1 MARSRQPQSNRRT
14 SSAKNSR
21 STDKRRL
28 RATSS
33 EQGFL
38 DDEAKRNIV
47 GIAVIVLAII
57 LLVASI
63 VPSKAVVTSFV
74 SNALHLTFGIGCY
87 VFPLFLVAIG
97 LSFMIQSEREHV
109 SSRAALGLLLIFLSI
124 LTILSLF
131 SPNVATFGPDAVL
144 QKEHVIALG
153 GYAGAGLA
161 WVGLTLFGQ
170 VIATIIAVGVLVASL
185 FIIGFSLNDF
195 KNKIERKRQQRI
207 RRREEETTLP
217 EAAFKS
223 KKHLN
228 AEGNTRMLS
237 GVDAFQPLAAS
248 ESANGKTC
256 RISSSP
262 AGWGSLFEK
271 KKRQGW
277 VDPTLAEFEDG
288 NHDNTSKQAILD
300 KNEKKAHPEAAVG
313 NVLAAAALDAA
324 GDAENVDAASSTRA
338 AKTRVLRKN
347 PSLSDIDAS
356 EVAGETKPLTR
367 KLGQKYVD
375 SQQRTENKEPER
387 KKRMKPDESLAVPAP
402 IEGFELPPSDYLK
415 RSEVQV
421 NSNASDE
428 ELEETA
434 ETLAETLEDF
444 GISIEVKGWVAGPT
458 VTLFKIALPAG
469 VRVNRITVLS
479 DDIAL
484 ALAAPGVRI
493 FAPIPGTNY
502 VGIEV
507 PNKVRQNVLLGDVL
521 EYAPAGPLQCA
532 VGKDVEGNNVI
543 MDLAKAPHVLIGGT
557 TGSGKSVGINSF
569 IMSMLMRNT
578 PNEVRMIL
586 IDPKRVEFSLYNG
599 IPHLYIPVVE
609 DPKDAS
615 AALNWGVAEMERR
628 LKLFS
633 SVGARNIAQFNTK
646 VQSGELENEN
656 ALPFIVIVIDELA
669 DLMMNVGKEVEFS
682 ISRLAQLAR
691 ATGIHLIVA
700 TQRPSAN
707 VVTGLIKS
715 NITTRIAFTVASGID
730 SRVILDSPGAENLT
744 NNGDLLFSKPD
755 LAKPLRIQGCY
766 VSEDEINDVVEHLK
780 QQGDPDY
787 HSEILQVNTMSLGD
801 TAPDGSGGRGG
812 CDDPLLWEAA
822 EIVVSA
828 GTASTS
834 YIQRRLSV
842 GYSRAGRIMDMLES
856 KGVVGPQNGS
866 KAREV
871 LVDALELETLKAFEL
886 ND

>member
-1 MARSRQPQSNRRT
+1 MARSGQPQSKRRNT
-14 SSAKNSR
+14 STNKSNKSN
-21 STDKRRL
+21 KRRL
-28 RATSS
+28 SS
-33 EQGFL
+33 SAPESGFL
-38 DDEAKRNIV
+38 DYEAKRSIL
-47 GIAVIVLAII
+47 GIAIIVFAII

-63 VPSKAVVTSFV
+63 LPSNAVVTSFV
-74 SNALHLTFGIGCY
+74 SHALHLTFGVGCY
-87 VFPLFLVAIG
+87 VFPLFMAAIG
-97 LSFMIQSEREHV
+97 LSFMIQWEREHV
-109 SSRAALGLLLIFLSI
+109 SSRAALGLLLIFIAI

-131 SPNVATFGPDAVL
+131 SPKTSIYGAQAVFL
-144 QKEHVIALG
+144 EENIVALG
-153 GYAGAGLA
+153 GYVGGGLA

-170 VIATIIAVGVLVASL
+170 VIAVIIAVGVIVASF
-185 FIIGFSLNDF
+185 FIIGFSLSEF
-195 KNKIERKRQQRI
+195 KNKVEQKRAAHQQKK
-207 RRREEETTLP
+207 EEESVLP
-217 EAAFKS
+217 AAALAGNKNMS
-223 KKHLN
+223 T
-228 AEGNTRMLS
+228 AGNTQVLS
-237 GVDAFQPLAAS
+237 SVNAFQPAAVPAEKKAYRPATS
-248 ESANGKTC
+248 LIGKGSSAKGLSGNGL
-256 RISSSP
+256 
-262 AGWGSLFEK
+262 SLYEK
-271 KKRQGW
+271 KKAEGW
-277 VDPTLAEFEDG
+277 VDPTIADME
-288 NHDNTSKQAILD
+288 
-300 KNEKKAHPEAAVG
+300 NEKNA
-313 NVLAAAALDAA
+313 
-324 GDAENVDAASSTRA
+324 A
-338 AKTRVLRKN
+338 AKTRVLRK
-347 PSLSDIDAS
+347 SAAADATATTES
-356 EVAGETKPLTR
+356 SGALDSTDVKPLTR
-367 KLGQKYVD
+367 KLGQKT
-375 SQQRTENKEPER
+375 QKEESGTASTAQTA
-387 KKRMKPDESLAVPAP
+387 KKTPAKKKSRQDDSLAIPAP
-402 IEGFELPPSDYLK
+402 LEGFELPSPELLR
-415 RSEVQV
+415 RSQAKA
-421 NSNASDE
+421 NSSASEE
-428 ELEETA
+428 ELAETA
-434 ETLAETLEDF
+434 EILSETLEDF

-458 VTLFKIALPAG
+458 VTLFKIALPSG

-507 PNKVRQNVLLGDVL
+507 PNKVRQTVLLGDVL
-521 EYAPAGPLQCA
+521 DSAPKGPLQCA
-532 VGKDVEGNNVI
+532 VGKDVEGNNVV

-691 ATGIHLIVA
+691 AAGIHLIVA
-700 TQRPSAN
+700 TQRPSTN

-730 SRVILDSPGAENLT
+730 SRVILDSTGAENLT

-812 CDDPLLWEAA
+812 VDDPLLWEAA

>member
-1 MARSRQPQSNRRT
+1 MARSGQPQSKRRNT
-14 SSAKNSR
+14 STNKAKKS
-21 STDKRRL
+21 DKRRL
-28 RATSS
+28 SS
-33 EQGFL
+33 SASESGFL
-38 DDEAKRNIV
+38 DYEAKRSIL
-47 GIAVIVLAII
+47 GIAIIVFAII

-63 VPSKAVVTSFV
+63 LPSNAVVTSFV
-74 SNALHLTFGIGCY
+74 SHALHLTFGIGCY
-87 VFPLFLVAIG
+87 VFPLFMAAIG
-97 LSFMIQSEREHV
+97 LSFMIQWEREHV
-109 SSRAALGLLLIFLSI
+109 SSRAALGLLLIFIAI

-131 SPNVATFGPDAVL
+131 SPKTSIYGPEAVFL
-144 QKEHVIALG
+144 EENIVALG
-153 GYAGAGLA
+153 GYVGGGLA

-170 VIATIIAVGVLVASL
+170 VIAVIIAVGVIVASF
-185 FIIGFSLNDF
+185 FIIGFSLSEF
-195 KNKIERKRQQRI
+195 KNKVDQKRAARQQKK
-207 RRREEETTLP
+207 EEESALP
-217 EAAFKS
+217 AAALAGNKNMS
-223 KKHLN
+223 
-228 AEGNTRMLS
+228 AAGNTQVLS
-237 GVDAFQPLAAS
+237 SVNAFQPAAVPAEKKAYRPATSLVGKGSSGKGLA
-248 ESANGKTC
+248 GK
-256 RISSSP
+256 
-262 AGWGSLFEK
+262 GLSLYEK
-271 KKRQGW
+271 KKAEGW
-277 VDPTLAEFEDG
+277 VDPTIADME
-288 NHDNTSKQAILD
+288 
-300 KNEKKAHPEAAVG
+300 NEKNA
-313 NVLAAAALDAA
+313 
-324 GDAENVDAASSTRA
+324 A
-338 AKTRVLRKN
+338 AKTRVLRK
-347 PSLSDIDAS
+347 SAASDTTATADSANALDSADA
-356 EVAGETKPLTR
+356 KPLTR
-367 KLGQKYVD
+367 KLGQKT
-375 SQQRTENKEPER
+375 QKEESGAASTAQTAKKAPAKT
-387 KKRMKPDESLAVPAP
+387 KKRQDDSLAIPAP
-402 IEGFELPPSDYLK
+402 LEGFELPSPELLR
-415 RSEVQV
+415 RSQAKA
-421 NSNASDE
+421 NSSASEE
-428 ELEETA
+428 ELAETA
-434 ETLAETLEDF
+434 EILSETLEDF

-458 VTLFKIALPAG
+458 VTLFKIALPSG

-493 FAPIPGTNY
+493 FAPIPGTNF

-507 PNKVRQNVLLGDVL
+507 PNKVRQTVLLGDVL
-521 EYAPAGPLQCA
+521 DSAPKGPLQCA
-532 VGKDVEGNNVI
+532 VGKDVEGNNVV

-691 ATGIHLIVA
+691 AAGIHLIVA
-700 TQRPSAN
+700 TQRPSTN

-730 SRVILDSPGAENLT
+730 SRVILDSTGAENLT

-812 CDDPLLWEAA
+812 VEDPLLWDAA

>member
-1 MARSRQPQSNRRT
+1 MARSSQTQTKRRSSSTNT
-14 SSAKNSR
+14 SRNSG
-21 STDKRRL
+21 KRRL
-28 RATSS
+28 NSS
-33 EQGFL
+33 APEQGFL
-38 DDEAKRNIV
+38 DDEAKRNIL
-47 GIAVIVLAII
+47 GISVIILAIV
-57 LLVASI
+57 LLVAAI
-63 VPSKAVVTSFV
+63 LPSKAVVTSFV
-74 SNALHLTFGIGCY
+74 SDVLHLTFGVGCY
-87 VFPLFLVAIG
+87 VSPVFLAAIG
-97 LSFMIQSEREHV
+97 LSLMIQSEREHV
-109 SSRAALGLLLIFLSI
+109 SSRAALGLLLIFIAI

-131 SPNVATFGPDAVL
+131 SPNAVSIGPEAVFE
-144 QKEHVIALG
+144 KESVVSLG
-153 GYAGAGLA
+153 GYVGAGIA

-170 VIATIIAVGVLVASL
+170 VIATIIAAGVIVVSL

-195 KNKIERKRQQRI
+195 KNKIDQKRQERA
-207 RRREEETTLP
+207 RRKEEEAALP
-217 EAAFKS
+217 SAALKMGAP
-223 KKHLN
+223 N
-228 AEGNTRMLS
+228 AAGYTRPLTP
-237 GVDAFQPLAAS
+237 VDALQAPAS
-248 ESANGKTC
+248 GQKKAYRPATSLVGK
-256 RISSSP
+256 
-262 AGWGSLFEK
+262 GSLFEK
-271 KKRQGW
+271 KKREGW
-277 VDPTLAEFEDG
+277 VDPTIAELEKEKSATQKTTLIKRGNGIDPAATED
-288 NHDNTSKQAILD
+288 
-300 KNEKKAHPEAAVG
+300 AAVASAAAG
-313 NVLAAAALDAA
+313 AAAAALAA
-324 GDAENVDAASSTRA
+324 TSATGG
-338 AKTRVLRKN
+338 KTRVLRKKAA
-347 PSLSDIDAS
+347 SGADGLSDIK
-356 EVAGETKPLTR
+356 AGESKPLTR
-367 KLGQKYVD
+367 KLGQKKTD
-375 SQQRTENKEPER
+375 AESADTTKSTR
-387 KKRMKPDESLAVPAP
+387 KNRVKPDESLAVPAP
-402 IEGFELPPSDYLK
+402 LEGFELPPTEYLR
-415 RSEVQV
+415 RSEVQAH
-421 NSNASDE
+421 SSASDE
-428 ELEETA
+428 ELAETA
-434 ETLAETLEDF
+434 DILAETLEDF

-458 VTLFKIALPAG
+458 VTLFKISLPSG

-521 EYAPAGPLQCA
+521 DCAPAGPLQCA
-532 VGKDVEGNNVI
+532 VGKDVEGNNVV

-691 ATGIHLIVA
+691 AAGIHLIVA

>member
-1 MARSRQPQSNRRT
+1 MARSSQTQTKRRSSSTNT
-14 SSAKNSR
+14 SRNSG
-21 STDKRRL
+21 KRRL
-28 RATSS
+28 NSS
-33 EQGFL
+33 APEQGFL
-38 DDEAKRNIV
+38 DDEAKRNIL
-47 GIAVIVLAII
+47 GISVIILAII
-57 LLVASI
+57 LLVAAI
-63 VPSKAVVTSFV
+63 LPSKAVVTSFV
-74 SNALHLTFGIGCY
+74 SDVLHLTFGVGCY
-87 VFPLFLVAIG
+87 VFPVFLAAIG
-97 LSFMIQSEREHV
+97 LSLMIQSEREHV
-109 SSRAALGLLLIFLSI
+109 SSRAALGLLLIFIAI

-131 SPNVATFGPDAVL
+131 SPNAVSVGPEAVFE
-144 QKEHVIALG
+144 KESVISLG
-153 GYAGAGLA
+153 GYVGAGIA

-170 VIATIIAVGVLVASL
+170 VIATIIAAGVIIVSL
-185 FIIGFSLNDF
+185 FVIGFSLNDF
-195 KNKIERKRQQRI
+195 KNKIDQKRKEHA
-207 RRREEETTLP
+207 RRKEEEAALP
-217 EAAFKS
+217 SAA
-223 KKHLN
+223 LN
-228 AEGNTRMLS
+228 MGAPNVAGYTRPLAP
-237 GVDAFQPLAAS
+237 VDALQAPAS
-248 ESANGKTC
+248 GQKKAYRPATSLVGK
-256 RISSSP
+256 
-262 AGWGSLFEK
+262 GSLFEK
-271 KKRQGW
+271 KKREGW
-277 VDPTLAEFEDG
+277 VDPTIAELEKEKDAAQKTTLIKRGGNANSAAAEDAVVAG
-288 NHDNTSKQAILD
+288 V
-300 KNEKKAHPEAAVG
+300 AAG
-313 NVLAAAALDAA
+313 ATAGVLAAPSAT
-324 GDAENVDAASSTRA
+324 GG
-338 AKTRVLRKN
+338 KTRVLRKKGT
-347 PSLSDIDAS
+347 SDADGLSDIK
-356 EVAGETKPLTR
+356 AGESKPLTR
-367 KLGQKYVD
+367 KLGQKKAD
-375 SQQRTENKEPER
+375 TASADAAKSAR
-387 KKRMKPDESLAVPAP
+387 KNRVKPDESLAVPAP
-402 IEGFELPPSDYLK
+402 LEGFELPPTEYLR
-415 RSEVQV
+415 RSEVQAH
-421 NSNASDE
+421 SSASDE
-428 ELEETA
+428 ELAETA
-434 ETLAETLEDF
+434 EILAETLEDF

-458 VTLFKIALPAG
+458 VTLFKISLPSG

-521 EYAPAGPLQCA
+521 DCAPAGPLQCA
-532 VGKDVEGNNVI
+532 VGKDVEGNNVV

-691 ATGIHLIVA
+691 AAGIHLIVA

-812 CDDPLLWEAA
+812 SDDPLLWEAA

>member
-1 MARSRQPQSNRRT
+1 MARSGQPQSKRRNT
-14 SSAKNSR
+14 STNKAKKS
-21 STDKRRL
+21 DKRRL
-28 RATSS
+28 SS
-33 EQGFL
+33 SASESGFL
-38 DDEAKRNIV
+38 DYEAKRSIL
-47 GIAVIVLAII
+47 GIAIIVFAII

-63 VPSKAVVTSFV
+63 LPSNAVVTSFV
-74 SNALHLTFGIGCY
+74 SHALHLTFGIGCY
-87 VFPLFLVAIG
+87 VFPLFMAAIG
-97 LSFMIQSEREHV
+97 LSFMIQWEREHV
-109 SSRAALGLLLIFLSI
+109 SSRAALGLLLIFIAI

-131 SPNVATFGPDAVL
+131 SPKTSIYGPEAVFL
-144 QKEHVIALG
+144 EENIVALG
-153 GYAGAGLA
+153 GYVGGGLA

-170 VIATIIAVGVLVASL
+170 VIAVIIAVGVIVASF
-185 FIIGFSLNDF
+185 FIIGFSLSEF
-195 KNKIERKRQQRI
+195 KNKVDQKRAARQQKK
-207 RRREEETTLP
+207 EEESALP
-217 EAAFKS
+217 AAALAGNKNMS
-223 KKHLN
+223 
-228 AEGNTRMLS
+228 AAGNTQVLS
-237 GVDAFQPLAAS
+237 SVNAFQPAAVPAEKKAYRPATSLVGKGSSGKGLA
-248 ESANGKTC
+248 GK
-256 RISSSP
+256 
-262 AGWGSLFEK
+262 GLSLYEK
-271 KKRQGW
+271 KKAEGW
-277 VDPTLAEFEDG
+277 VDPTIADME
-288 NHDNTSKQAILD
+288 
-300 KNEKKAHPEAAVG
+300 NEKNA
-313 NVLAAAALDAA
+313 
-324 GDAENVDAASSTRA
+324 A
-338 AKTRVLRKN
+338 AKTRVLRK
-347 PSLSDIDAS
+347 SAASDTTATADSANALESVDA
-356 EVAGETKPLTR
+356 KPLTR
-367 KLGQKYVD
+367 KLGQKT
-375 SQQRTENKEPER
+375 QKEESGAASTAQTAKKAPAKT
-387 KKRMKPDESLAVPAP
+387 KKRQDDSLAIPAP
-402 IEGFELPPSDYLK
+402 LEGFELPSSELLR
-415 RSEVQV
+415 RSQAKA
-421 NSNASDE
+421 NSSASEE
-428 ELEETA
+428 ELAETA
-434 ETLAETLEDF
+434 EILSETLEDF

-458 VTLFKIALPAG
+458 VTLFKIALPSG

-493 FAPIPGTNY
+493 FAPIPGTNF

-507 PNKVRQNVLLGDVL
+507 PNKVRQTVLLGDVL
-521 EYAPAGPLQCA
+521 DSAPKGPLQCA
-532 VGKDVEGNNVI
+532 VGKDVEGNNVV

-691 ATGIHLIVA
+691 AAGIHLIVA
-700 TQRPSAN
+700 TQRPSTN

-730 SRVILDSPGAENLT
+730 SRVILDSTGAENLT

-812 CDDPLLWEAA
+812 VEDPLLWDAA

>member
-1 MARSRQPQSNRRT
+1 M
-14 SSAKNSR
+14 
-21 STDKRRL
+21 
-28 RATSS
+28 
-33 EQGFL
+33 E
-38 DDEAKRNIV
+38 
-47 GIAVIVLAII
+47 
-57 LLVASI
+57 
-63 VPSKAVVTSFV
+63 
-74 SNALHLTFGIGCY
+74 
-87 VFPLFLVAIG
+87 
-97 LSFMIQSEREHV
+97 
-109 SSRAALGLLLIFLSI
+109 
-124 LTILSLF
+124 
-131 SPNVATFGPDAVL
+131 
-144 QKEHVIALG
+144 
-153 GYAGAGLA
+153 
-161 WVGLTLFGQ
+161 
-170 VIATIIAVGVLVASL
+170 
-185 FIIGFSLNDF
+185 
-195 KNKIERKRQQRI
+195 
-207 RRREEETTLP
+207 
-217 EAAFKS
+217 
-223 KKHLN
+223 
-228 AEGNTRMLS
+228 
-237 GVDAFQPLAAS
+237 
-248 ESANGKTC
+248 
-256 RISSSP
+256 
-262 AGWGSLFEK
+262 
-271 KKRQGW
+271 
-277 VDPTLAEFEDG
+277 
-288 NHDNTSKQAILD
+288 
-300 KNEKKAHPEAAVG
+300 NEKNA
-313 NVLAAAALDAA
+313 
-324 GDAENVDAASSTRA
+324 A
-338 AKTRVLRKN
+338 AKTRVLRR
-347 PSLSDIDAS
+347 SAASDTTATADSASALDSADA
-356 EVAGETKPLTR
+356 KPLTR
-367 KLGQKYVD
+367 KLGQKT
-375 SQQRTENKEPER
+375 QKEESGAASTAQTAKKAPAKT
-387 KKRMKPDESLAVPAP
+387 KKRQDDSLAIPAP
-402 IEGFELPPSDYLK
+402 LEGFELPSPELLR
-415 RSEVQV
+415 RSQAKA
-421 NSNASDE
+421 NSSASEE
-428 ELEETA
+428 ELAETA
-434 ETLAETLEDF
+434 EILSETLEDF

-458 VTLFKIALPAG
+458 VTLFKIALPSG

-493 FAPIPGTNY
+493 FAPIPGTNF

-507 PNKVRQNVLLGDVL
+507 PNKVRQTVLLGDVL
-521 EYAPAGPLQCA
+521 DSAPKGPLQCA
-532 VGKDVEGNNVI
+532 VGKDVEGNNVV

-691 ATGIHLIVA
+691 AAGIHLIVA
-700 TQRPSAN
+700 TQRPSTN

-730 SRVILDSPGAENLT
+730 SRVILDSTGAENLT

-812 CDDPLLWEAA
+812 VEDPLLWDAA

>member
-1 MARSRQPQSNRRT
+1 MARSSQTQAKKR
-14 SSAKNSR
+14 SASANNSR
-21 STDKRRL
+21 SSNKRRL
-28 RATSS
+28 DSAAADS
-33 EQGFL
+33 GFL
-38 DDEAKRNIV
+38 DSEAKRNIA
-47 GIAVIVLAII
+47 GILII
-57 LLVASI
+57 LLAVVLFVAALL
-63 VPSKAVVTSFV
+63 PSNAVVTSFAANV
-74 SNALHLTFGIGCY
+74 LHLTFGIGCY
-87 VFPLFLVAIG
+87 VLPLFLAAIG
-97 LSFMIQSEREHV
+97 VSFMVQSEREHV
-109 SSRAALGLLLIFLSI
+109 SGRAALGLLLIFIAI
-124 LTILSLF
+124 LTILALF
-131 SPNVATFGPDAVL
+131 SPLVTTVGPEAVFR
-144 QKEHVIALG
+144 QSSIVALG
-153 GYAGAGLA
+153 GYVGAGIA

-170 VIATIIAVGVLVASL
+170 VIATIIAAGVIVVSL
-185 FIIGFSLNDF
+185 FIIGFSLSDF
-195 KNKIERKRQQRI
+195 KNKIEQKRSERAQ
-207 RRREEETTLP
+207 RRED
-217 EAAFKS
+217 EAAFMEAALKQGPS
-223 KKHLN
+223 NEAGYTRPLSPLSAFSSEQDAYKK
-228 AEGNTRMLS
+228 
-237 GVDAFQPLAAS
+237 AAS
-248 ESANGKTC
+248 QNQGDTSQQA
-256 RISSSP
+256 P
-262 AGWGSLFEK
+262 APTKASL
-271 KKRQGW
+271 
-277 VDPTLAEFEDG
+277 
-288 NHDNTSKQAILD
+288 NDN
-300 KNEKKAHPEAAVG
+300 P
-313 NVLAAAALDAA
+313 
-324 GDAENVDAASSTRA
+324 
-338 AKTRVLRKN
+338 TRVLRKDV
-347 PSLSDIDAS
+347 LAETAHAAQDGKDATPK
-356 EVAGETKPLTR
+356 AFTR
-367 KLGQKYVD
+367 KLGQKNTSD
-375 SQQRTENKEPER
+375 TQKSEQQKTRKSRT
-387 KKRMKPDESLAVPAP
+387 KPNESLAIPAP
-402 IEGFELPPSDYLK
+402 LEGFELPSPTFLR
-415 RSEVQV
+415 RSEVQAH
-421 NSNASDE
+421 SNASEE
-428 ELEETA
+428 ELKETAEILA
-434 ETLAETLEDF
+434 ETLADF

-458 VTLFKIALPAG
+458 VTLFKIALPSG

-493 FAPIPGTNY
+493 FAPIPGTNF

-507 PNKVRQNVLLGDVL
+507 PNKVRQNVLLADVL
-521 EYAPAGPLQCA
+521 DHAPAGPLQCA
-532 VGKDVEGNNVI
+532 VGKDVEGNNII

-691 ATGIHLIVA
+691 AAGIHLIVA

-828 GTASTS
+828 GSASTS

>member
-1 MARSRQPQSNRRT
+1 MARSSQTQTKRRSSSTNT
-14 SSAKNSR
+14 SRNSG
-21 STDKRRL
+21 KRRL
-28 RATSS
+28 NSSAS

-38 DDEAKRNIV
+38 DDEAKRNIL
-47 GIAVIVLAII
+47 GISVIILAII
-57 LLVASI
+57 LLVAAI
-63 VPSKAVVTSFV
+63 LPSKAVVTSFV
-74 SNALHLTFGIGCY
+74 SDVLHLTFGVGCY
-87 VFPLFLVAIG
+87 VFPVFLAAIG
-97 LSFMIQSEREHV
+97 LSLMIQSEREHV
-109 SSRAALGLLLIFLSI
+109 SSRAALGLLLIFIAI

-131 SPNVATFGPDAVL
+131 SPNAVSVGPEAVFE
-144 QKEHVIALG
+144 KENVVSLG
-153 GYAGAGLA
+153 GYVGAGIA

-170 VIATIIAVGVLVASL
+170 VIATIIAAGVIIVSL

-195 KNKIERKRQQRI
+195 KNKIDQKRKEHARKK
-207 RRREEETTLP
+207 EEEAALP
-217 EAAFKS
+217 SAALKAGAP
-223 KKHLN
+223 N
-228 AEGNTRMLS
+228 VAGYTRPLAP
-237 GVDAFQPLAAS
+237 VDALQAPAS
-248 ESANGKTC
+248 GQKKAYRPATSLVGK
-256 RISSSP
+256 
-262 AGWGSLFEK
+262 GSLFEK
-271 KKRQGW
+271 KKREGW
-277 VDPTLAEFEDG
+277 VDPTIAELEKEKDAAQKTTLIKRGKSADSTATEDIAG
-288 NHDNTSKQAILD
+288 AS
-300 KNEKKAHPEAAVG
+300 AAMG
-313 NVLAAAALDAA
+313 AAAAALAA
-324 GDAENVDAASSTRA
+324 TSATGG
-338 AKTRVLRKN
+338 KTRVLRKKAA
-347 PSLSDIDAS
+347 SDADELSDIK
-356 EVAGETKPLTR
+356 AGESKPLTR
-367 KLGQKYVD
+367 KLGQKKTD
-375 SQQRTENKEPER
+375 PENTNTTKGTR
-387 KKRMKPDESLAVPAP
+387 KNRVKPDESLAVPAP
-402 IEGFELPPSDYLK
+402 LEGFELPPTEYLR
-415 RSEVQV
+415 RSEVQAH
-421 NSNASDE
+421 SSASDE
-428 ELEETA
+428 ELAETA
-434 ETLAETLEDF
+434 EILAETLEDF

-458 VTLFKIALPAG
+458 VTLFKISLPSG
-469 VRVNRITVLS
+469 VRVNRVTVLS

-521 EYAPAGPLQCA
+521 DCAPAGPLQCA
-532 VGKDVEGNNVI
+532 VGKDVEGNNVV

-691 ATGIHLIVA
+691 AAGIHLIVA

>member
-1 MARSRQPQSNRRT
+1 MARSSQTQTKRRSSSTNT
-14 SSAKNSR
+14 SRNSG
-21 STDKRRL
+21 KRRL
-28 RATSS
+28 NSS
-33 EQGFL
+33 APEQGFL
-38 DDEAKRNIV
+38 DDEAKRNIL
-47 GIAVIVLAII
+47 GISVIILAII
-57 LLVASI
+57 LLVAAI
-63 VPSKAVVTSFV
+63 LPSKAVVTSFV
-74 SNALHLTFGIGCY
+74 SDVLHLTFGVGCY
-87 VFPLFLVAIG
+87 VFPVFLAAIG
-97 LSFMIQSEREHV
+97 LSLMIQSEREHV
-109 SSRAALGLLLIFLSI
+109 SSRAALGLLLIFIAI

-131 SPNVATFGPDAVL
+131 SPNAVSVGPEAVFE
-144 QKEHVIALG
+144 KKSVISLG
-153 GYAGAGLA
+153 GYVGAGIA

-170 VIATIIAVGVLVASL
+170 VIATIIAAGVIVVSL
-185 FIIGFSLNDF
+185 FVIGFSLNDF
-195 KNKIERKRQQRI
+195 KNKIDQKRKEHARKK
-207 RRREEETTLP
+207 EEEAALP
-217 EAAFKS
+217 SAALKTGAP
-223 KKHLN
+223 N
-228 AEGNTRMLS
+228 VAGYTRPLTP
-237 GVDAFQPLAAS
+237 VDALQAPAS
-248 ESANGKTC
+248 GQKKAYRPATSLVGK
-256 RISSSP
+256 
-262 AGWGSLFEK
+262 GSLFEK
-271 KKRQGW
+271 KKREGW
-277 VDPTLAEFEDG
+277 VDPTIAELEKEKDAAQKTTLIKRGNSADSTATEDTAG
-288 NHDNTSKQAILD
+288 AN
-300 KNEKKAHPEAAVG
+300 AAVG
-313 NVLAAAALDAA
+313 AAAAALAVTSA
-324 GDAENVDAASSTRA
+324 TGG
-338 AKTRVLRKN
+338 KTRVLRKKAA
-347 PSLSDIDAS
+347 SGADELSDIK
-356 EVAGETKPLTR
+356 AGESKPLTR
-367 KLGQKYVD
+367 KLGQKKTD
-375 SQQRTENKEPER
+375 AENTDTAKSTR
-387 KKRMKPDESLAVPAP
+387 KNRVKPDESLAVPAP
-402 IEGFELPPSDYLK
+402 LEGFELPPTEYLR
-415 RSEVQV
+415 RSEVQAH
-421 NSNASDE
+421 SSASDE
-428 ELEETA
+428 ELAETA
-434 ETLAETLEDF
+434 EILAETLEDF

-458 VTLFKIALPAG
+458 VTLFKISLPSG
-469 VRVNRITVLS
+469 VRVNRVTVLS

-521 EYAPAGPLQCA
+521 DCAPAGPLQCA
-532 VGKDVEGNNVI
+532 VGKDVEGNNVV

-691 ATGIHLIVA
+691 AAGIHLIVA

>member
-1 MARSRQPQSNRRT
+1 MARSSQTQTKRRSSSTNT
-14 SSAKNSR
+14 SRNSG
-21 STDKRRL
+21 KRRL
-28 RATSS
+28 NSS
-33 EQGFL
+33 APEQGFL
-38 DDEAKRNIV
+38 DDEAKRNIL
-47 GIAVIVLAII
+47 GISVIILAIV
-57 LLVASI
+57 LLVAAI
-63 VPSKAVVTSFV
+63 LPSKAVVTSFV
-74 SNALHLTFGIGCY
+74 SDVLHLTFGVGCY
-87 VFPLFLVAIG
+87 VFPVFLAAIG
-97 LSFMIQSEREHV
+97 LSLMIQSEREHV
-109 SSRAALGLLLIFLSI
+109 SSRAALGLLLIFIAI

-131 SPNVATFGPDAVL
+131 SPNAVSVGPEAVFE
-144 QKEHVIALG
+144 KENVVSLG
-153 GYAGAGLA
+153 GYVGAGIA

-170 VIATIIAVGVLVASL
+170 VIATIIAAGVIIVSL

-195 KNKIERKRQQRI
+195 KNKIDQKRKEHARKK
-207 RRREEETTLP
+207 EEEAALP
-217 EAAFKS
+217 SAALKMGAP
-223 KKHLN
+223 N
-228 AEGNTRMLS
+228 AAGYTRPLTP
-237 GVDAFQPLAAS
+237 VDALQAPAS
-248 ESANGKTC
+248 GQKKAYRPATSLVGK
-256 RISSSP
+256 
-262 AGWGSLFEK
+262 GSLFEK
-271 KKRQGW
+271 KKREGW
-277 VDPTLAEFEDG
+277 VDPTIAELEKEKSAAQKTTLIKRGNGIDPAATED
-288 NHDNTSKQAILD
+288 
-300 KNEKKAHPEAAVG
+300 AAVASAAAG
-313 NVLAAAALDAA
+313 AAAAALAA
-324 GDAENVDAASSTRA
+324 TSATGG
-338 AKTRVLRKN
+338 KTRVLRKKAA
-347 PSLSDIDAS
+347 SGADGLSDIK
-356 EVAGETKPLTR
+356 AGESKPLTR
-367 KLGQKYVD
+367 KLGQKKTD
-375 SQQRTENKEPER
+375 AESADTTKSTR
-387 KKRMKPDESLAVPAP
+387 KNRVKPDESLAVPAP
-402 IEGFELPPSDYLK
+402 LEGFELPPTEYLR
-415 RSEVQV
+415 RSEVQAH
-421 NSNASDE
+421 SSASDE
-428 ELEETA
+428 ELAETA
-434 ETLAETLEDF
+434 EVLTETLEDF

-458 VTLFKIALPAG
+458 VTLFKISLPSG

-521 EYAPAGPLQCA
+521 DCAPAGPLQCA
-532 VGKDVEGNNVI
+532 VGKDVEGNNVV

-691 ATGIHLIVA
+691 AAGIHLIVA

>member
-1 MARSRQPQSNRRT
+1 MARSSQTQTKRRSSSTNT
-14 SSAKNSR
+14 SRNSG
-21 STDKRRL
+21 KRRL
-28 RATSS
+28 NSS
-33 EQGFL
+33 APEQGFL
-38 DDEAKRNIV
+38 DDEAKRNIL
-47 GIAVIVLAII
+47 GISVIILAIV
-57 LLVASI
+57 LLVAAI
-63 VPSKAVVTSFV
+63 LPSKAVVTSFV
-74 SNALHLTFGIGCY
+74 SDVLHLTFGVGCY
-87 VFPLFLVAIG
+87 VSPVFLAAIG
-97 LSFMIQSEREHV
+97 LSLMIQSEREHV
-109 SSRAALGLLLIFLSI
+109 SSRAALGLLLIFIAI

-131 SPNVATFGPDAVL
+131 SPNAVSIGPEAVFE
-144 QKEHVIALG
+144 KESVVSLG
-153 GYAGAGLA
+153 GYVGAGIA

-170 VIATIIAVGVLVASL
+170 VIATIIAAGVIVVSL

-195 KNKIERKRQQRI
+195 KNKIDQKRQERA
-207 RRREEETTLP
+207 RRKEEEAALP
-217 EAAFKS
+217 SAALKMGAP
-223 KKHLN
+223 N
-228 AEGNTRMLS
+228 AAGYTRPLTP
-237 GVDAFQPLAAS
+237 VDALQAPAS
-248 ESANGKTC
+248 GQKKAYRPATSLVGK
-256 RISSSP
+256 
-262 AGWGSLFEK
+262 GSLFEK
-271 KKRQGW
+271 KKREGW
-277 VDPTLAEFEDG
+277 VDPTIAELEKEKSATQKTTLIKRGNGIDPAATED
-288 NHDNTSKQAILD
+288 
-300 KNEKKAHPEAAVG
+300 AAVASAAAG
-313 NVLAAAALDAA
+313 AAAAALAA
-324 GDAENVDAASSTRA
+324 TSATGE
-338 AKTRVLRKN
+338 KTRVLRKKAA
-347 PSLSDIDAS
+347 SGADGLSDIK
-356 EVAGETKPLTR
+356 AGESKPLTR
-367 KLGQKYVD
+367 KLGQKKTD
-375 SQQRTENKEPER
+375 AESADTTKSTR
-387 KKRMKPDESLAVPAP
+387 KNRVKPDESLAVPAP
-402 IEGFELPPSDYLK
+402 LEGFELPPTEYLR
-415 RSEVQV
+415 RSEVQAH
-421 NSNASDE
+421 SSASDE
-428 ELEETA
+428 ELAETA
-434 ETLAETLEDF
+434 DILAETLEDF

-458 VTLFKIALPAG
+458 VTLFKISLPSG

-521 EYAPAGPLQCA
+521 DCAPAGPLQCA
-532 VGKDVEGNNVI
+532 VGKDVEGNNVV

-691 ATGIHLIVA
+691 AAGIHLIVA

>member
-1 MARSRQPQSNRRT
+1 MARSSQTQTKRRSSSTNT
-14 SSAKNSR
+14 SRNSG
-21 STDKRRL
+21 KRRL
-28 RATSS
+28 NSSAS

-38 DDEAKRNIV
+38 DDEAKRNIL
-47 GIAVIVLAII
+47 GISVIILAII
-57 LLVASI
+57 LLVAAI
-63 VPSKAVVTSFV
+63 LPSKAVVTSFV
-74 SNALHLTFGIGCY
+74 SDVLHLTFGVGCY
-87 VFPLFLVAIG
+87 VFPVFLAAIG
-97 LSFMIQSEREHV
+97 LSLMVQSEREHV
-109 SSRAALGLLLIFLSI
+109 SSRAALGLLLIFIAI

-131 SPNVATFGPDAVL
+131 SPNAVSVGPEAVFE
-144 QKEHVIALG
+144 KESVISLG
-153 GYAGAGLA
+153 GYVGAGIA

-170 VIATIIAVGVLVASL
+170 VIATIIAAGVIIVSL
-185 FIIGFSLNDF
+185 FVIGFSLNDF
-195 KNKIERKRQQRI
+195 KNKIDQKRKEHA
-207 RRREEETTLP
+207 RRKEEEAALP
-217 EAAFKS
+217 SAA
-223 KKHLN
+223 LN
-228 AEGNTRMLS
+228 MGASNAAGYTRPLAP
-237 GVDAFQPLAAS
+237 VDALQVPAS
-248 ESANGKTC
+248 GQKKAYRPATSLVGK
-256 RISSSP
+256 
-262 AGWGSLFEK
+262 GSLFEK
-271 KKRQGW
+271 KKREGW
-277 VDPTLAEFEDG
+277 VDPTIAELEKEKDAAQKTTLIKRGGNANSATAEDA
-288 NHDNTSKQAILD
+288 DV
-300 KNEKKAHPEAAVG
+300 AATAG
-313 NVLAAAALDAA
+313 VLAATSAT
-324 GDAENVDAASSTRA
+324 GG
-338 AKTRVLRKN
+338 KTRVLRKIGT
-347 PSLSDIDAS
+347 SDADGLSDIK
-356 EVAGETKPLTR
+356 AGESKPLTR
-367 KLGQKYVD
+367 KLGQKKTD
-375 SQQRTENKEPER
+375 TANADAAKSAR
-387 KKRMKPDESLAVPAP
+387 KNRVKPDESLAVPAP
-402 IEGFELPPSDYLK
+402 LEGFELPPTEYLR
-415 RSEVQV
+415 RSEVQAH
-421 NSNASDE
+421 SSASDE
-428 ELEETA
+428 ELAETA
-434 ETLAETLEDF
+434 EILAETLEDF

-458 VTLFKIALPAG
+458 VTLFKISLPSG

-521 EYAPAGPLQCA
+521 DCAPAGPLQCA
-532 VGKDVEGNNVI
+532 VGKDVEGNNVV

-691 ATGIHLIVA
+691 AAGIHLIVA

>member
-1 MARSRQPQSNRRT
+1 MARSSQTQTKRRSSSTNT
-14 SSAKNSR
+14 SRNSG
-21 STDKRRL
+21 KRRL
-28 RATSS
+28 NSS
-33 EQGFL
+33 APEQGFL
-38 DDEAKRNIV
+38 DDEAKRNIL
-47 GIAVIVLAII
+47 GISVIILAII
-57 LLVASI
+57 LLVAAI
-63 VPSKAVVTSFV
+63 LPSKAVVTSFV
-74 SNALHLTFGIGCY
+74 SDVLHLTFGVGCY
-87 VFPLFLVAIG
+87 VSPVFLAAIG
-97 LSFMIQSEREHV
+97 LSLMIQSEREHV
-109 SSRAALGLLLIFLSI
+109 SSRAALGLLLIFIAI

-131 SPNVATFGPDAVL
+131 SPNAVSVGPEAVFE
-144 QKEHVIALG
+144 KENVVSLG
-153 GYAGAGLA
+153 GYVGAGIA

-170 VIATIIAVGVLVASL
+170 VIATIIAAGVIVVSL
-185 FIIGFSLNDF
+185 FVIGFSLNDF
-195 KNKIERKRQQRI
+195 KNKIDQKRQEHA
-207 RRREEETTLP
+207 RRKEEEAALP
-217 EAAFKS
+217 SAALKMGAP
-223 KKHLN
+223 N
-228 AEGNTRMLS
+228 VAGYTRPLTP
-237 GVDAFQPLAAS
+237 VDALQAPAS
-248 ESANGKTC
+248 GQKKAYRPATSLVGK
-256 RISSSP
+256 
-262 AGWGSLFEK
+262 GSLFEK
-271 KKRQGW
+271 KKREGW
-277 VDPTLAEFEDG
+277 VDPTIAELEKEKDAAQKTTILKRGGNADSAVTEDAVVVG
-288 NHDNTSKQAILD
+288 AV
-300 KNEKKAHPEAAVG
+300 AGAAADT
-313 NVLAAAALDAA
+313 LAATSAT
-324 GDAENVDAASSTRA
+324 GG
-338 AKTRVLRKN
+338 KTRVLRKKAA
-347 PSLSDIDAS
+347 PGADELSGIK
-356 EVAGETKPLTR
+356 AGESKPLTR
-367 KLGQKYVD
+367 KLGQKKTD
-375 SQQRTENKEPER
+375 TESVNTAKGAR
-387 KKRMKPDESLAVPAP
+387 KNRVKPGESLAVPAP
-402 IEGFELPPSDYLK
+402 LEGFELPPTEYLR
-415 RSEVQV
+415 RSEVQAH
-421 NSNASDE
+421 SSASDE
-428 ELEETA
+428 ELAETA
-434 ETLAETLEDF
+434 EVLTETLEDF

-458 VTLFKIALPAG
+458 VTLFKISLPSG

-521 EYAPAGPLQCA
+521 DCAPAGPLQCA
-532 VGKDVEGNNVI
+532 VGKDVEGNNVV

-691 ATGIHLIVA
+691 AAGIHLIVA

>member
-1 MARSRQPQSNRRT
+1 MARSGQPQSKRRNT
-14 SSAKNSR
+14 STNKAKKS
-21 STDKRRL
+21 DKRRL
-28 RATSS
+28 SS
-33 EQGFL
+33 SASESGFL
-38 DDEAKRNIV
+38 DYEAKRSIL
-47 GIAVIVLAII
+47 GIAIIVFAII

-63 VPSKAVVTSFV
+63 LPSNAVVTSFV
-74 SNALHLTFGIGCY
+74 SHALHLTFGIGCY
-87 VFPLFLVAIG
+87 VFPLFMAAIG
-97 LSFMIQSEREHV
+97 LSFMIQWEREHV
-109 SSRAALGLLLIFLSI
+109 SSRAALGLLLIFIAI

-131 SPNVATFGPDAVL
+131 SPKTSIYGPEAVFL
-144 QKEHVIALG
+144 EENIVALG
-153 GYAGAGLA
+153 GYVGGGLA

-170 VIATIIAVGVLVASL
+170 VIAVIIAVGVIVASF
-185 FIIGFSLNDF
+185 FIIGFSLSEF
-195 KNKIERKRQQRI
+195 KNKVDQKRAARQQKK
-207 RRREEETTLP
+207 EEESALP
-217 EAAFKS
+217 AAALAGNKNMS
-223 KKHLN
+223 
-228 AEGNTRMLS
+228 AAGNTQVLS
-237 GVDAFQPLAAS
+237 SVNAFQPAAVPAEKKAYRPATSLVGKGSSGKGLA
-248 ESANGKTC
+248 GK
-256 RISSSP
+256 
-262 AGWGSLFEK
+262 GLSLYEK
-271 KKRQGW
+271 KKAEGW
-277 VDPTLAEFEDG
+277 VDPTIADME
-288 NHDNTSKQAILD
+288 
-300 KNEKKAHPEAAVG
+300 NEKNA
-313 NVLAAAALDAA
+313 
-324 GDAENVDAASSTRA
+324 A
-338 AKTRVLRKN
+338 AKTRVLRK
-347 PSLSDIDAS
+347 SAASDTTATVDSASAVGSEDA
-356 EVAGETKPLTR
+356 KPLTR
-367 KLGQKYVD
+367 KLGQKT
-375 SQQRTENKEPER
+375 QKEESGAASTAQTAKKAPAKT
-387 KKRMKPDESLAVPAP
+387 KKRQDDSLAIPAP
-402 IEGFELPPSDYLK
+402 LEGFELPSSELLR
-415 RSEVQV
+415 RSQAKA
-421 NSNASDE
+421 NSSASEE
-428 ELEETA
+428 ELAETA
-434 ETLAETLEDF
+434 EILSETLEDF

-458 VTLFKIALPAG
+458 VTLFKIALPSG

-493 FAPIPGTNY
+493 FAPIPGTNF

-507 PNKVRQNVLLGDVL
+507 PNKVRQTVLLGDVL
-521 EYAPAGPLQCA
+521 DSAPKGPLQCA
-532 VGKDVEGNNVI
+532 VGKDVEGNNVV

-691 ATGIHLIVA
+691 AAGIHLIVA
-700 TQRPSAN
+700 TQRPSTN

-730 SRVILDSPGAENLT
+730 SRVILDSTGAENLT

-812 CDDPLLWEAA
+812 VEDPLLWDAA

>member
-1 MARSRQPQSNRRT
+1 MARSSQTQTKRRSSSTNT
-14 SSAKNSR
+14 SRNSG
-21 STDKRRL
+21 KRRL
-28 RATSS
+28 NSS
-33 EQGFL
+33 APEQGFL
-38 DDEAKRNIV
+38 DDEAKRNIL
-47 GIAVIVLAII
+47 GISVIILAIV
-57 LLVASI
+57 LLVAAI
-63 VPSKAVVTSFV
+63 LPSKAVVTSFV
-74 SNALHLTFGIGCY
+74 SDVLHLTFGVGCY
-87 VFPLFLVAIG
+87 VFPVFLAAIG
-97 LSFMIQSEREHV
+97 LSLMIQSEREHV
-109 SSRAALGLLLIFLSI
+109 SSRAALGLLLIFIAI

-131 SPNVATFGPDAVL
+131 SPNAVSVGPEAVFE
-144 QKEHVIALG
+144 KENVVSLG
-153 GYAGAGLA
+153 GYVGAGIA

-170 VIATIIAVGVLVASL
+170 VIATIIAAGVIIVSL

-195 KNKIERKRQQRI
+195 KNKIDQKRKEHARKK
-207 RRREEETTLP
+207 EEEAALP
-217 EAAFKS
+217 SAALKMGAP
-223 KKHLN
+223 N
-228 AEGNTRMLS
+228 AAGYTRPLTP
-237 GVDAFQPLAAS
+237 VDALQAPAS
-248 ESANGKTC
+248 GQKKAYRPATSLVGK
-256 RISSSP
+256 
-262 AGWGSLFEK
+262 GSLFEK
-271 KKRQGW
+271 KKREGW
-277 VDPTLAEFEDG
+277 VDPTIAELEKEKSAAQKTTLIKRGNGIDPAATED
-288 NHDNTSKQAILD
+288 
-300 KNEKKAHPEAAVG
+300 AAVASAAAG
-313 NVLAAAALDAA
+313 AAAAALAA
-324 GDAENVDAASSTRA
+324 TSATGG
-338 AKTRVLRKN
+338 KTRVLRKKAA
-347 PSLSDIDAS
+347 SGADGLSDIK
-356 EVAGETKPLTR
+356 AGESKPLTR
-367 KLGQKYVD
+367 KLGQKKTD
-375 SQQRTENKEPER
+375 AESADTTKSTR
-387 KKRMKPDESLAVPAP
+387 KNRVKPDESLAVPAP
-402 IEGFELPPSDYLK
+402 LEGFELPPTEYLR

-421 NSNASDE
+421 HSSASDE
-428 ELEETA
+428 ELAETA
-434 ETLAETLEDF
+434 EVLTETLEDF

-458 VTLFKIALPAG
+458 VTLFKISLPSG

-521 EYAPAGPLQCA
+521 DCAPAGPLQCA
-532 VGKDVEGNNVI
+532 VGKDVEGNNVV

-691 ATGIHLIVA
+691 AAGIHLIVA

>member
-1 MARSRQPQSNRRT
+1 MARSGQPQSKRRNT
-14 SSAKNSR
+14 STNKAKKS
-21 STDKRRL
+21 DKRRL
-28 RATSS
+28 SS
-33 EQGFL
+33 SASESGFL
-38 DDEAKRNIV
+38 DYEAKRSIL
-47 GIAVIVLAII
+47 GIAIIVFAII

-63 VPSKAVVTSFV
+63 LPSNAVVTSFV
-74 SNALHLTFGIGCY
+74 SHALHLTFGIGCY
-87 VFPLFLVAIG
+87 VFPLFMAAIG
-97 LSFMIQSEREHV
+97 LSFMIQWEREHV
-109 SSRAALGLLLIFLSI
+109 SSRAALGLLLIFIAI

-131 SPNVATFGPDAVL
+131 SPKTSIYGPEAVFL
-144 QKEHVIALG
+144 EENIVALG
-153 GYAGAGLA
+153 GYVGGGLA

-170 VIATIIAVGVLVASL
+170 VIAVIIAVGVIVASF
-185 FIIGFSLNDF
+185 FIIGFSLSEF
-195 KNKIERKRQQRI
+195 KNKVDQKRAARQQKK
-207 RRREEETTLP
+207 EEESALP
-217 EAAFKS
+217 AAALAGNKNMS
-223 KKHLN
+223 
-228 AEGNTRMLS
+228 AAGNTQVLS
-237 GVDAFQPLAAS
+237 SVNAFQPAAVPAEKKAYRPATSLVGKGSSGKGLA
-248 ESANGKTC
+248 GK
-256 RISSSP
+256 
-262 AGWGSLFEK
+262 GLSLYEK
-271 KKRQGW
+271 KKAEGW
-277 VDPTLAEFEDG
+277 VDPTIADME
-288 NHDNTSKQAILD
+288 
-300 KNEKKAHPEAAVG
+300 NEKNA
-313 NVLAAAALDAA
+313 
-324 GDAENVDAASSTRA
+324 A
-338 AKTRVLRKN
+338 AKTRVLRK
-347 PSLSDIDAS
+347 SAASDTTATADSDSALDSADA
-356 EVAGETKPLTR
+356 KPLTR
-367 KLGQKYVD
+367 KLGQKT
-375 SQQRTENKEPER
+375 QKEESGAASTAQTAKKAPAKT
-387 KKRMKPDESLAVPAP
+387 KKRQDDSLAIPAP
-402 IEGFELPPSDYLK
+402 LEGFELPSPELLR
-415 RSEVQV
+415 RSQAKA
-421 NSNASDE
+421 NSSASEE
-428 ELEETA
+428 ELAETA
-434 ETLAETLEDF
+434 EILSETLEDF

-458 VTLFKIALPAG
+458 VTLFKIALPSG

-493 FAPIPGTNY
+493 FAPIPGTNF

-507 PNKVRQNVLLGDVL
+507 PNKVRQTVLLGDVL
-521 EYAPAGPLQCA
+521 DSAPKGPLQCA
-532 VGKDVEGNNVI
+532 VGKDVEGNNVV

-691 ATGIHLIVA
+691 AAGIHLIVA
-700 TQRPSAN
+700 TQRPSTN

-730 SRVILDSPGAENLT
+730 SRVILDSTGAENLT

-812 CDDPLLWEAA
+812 VEDPLLWDAA

>member
-1 MARSRQPQSNRRT
+1 MARSSQTQTKRRSSSTNT
-14 SSAKNSR
+14 SRNSG
-21 STDKRRL
+21 KRRL
-28 RATSS
+28 NSS
-33 EQGFL
+33 APEQGFL
-38 DDEAKRNIV
+38 DDEAKRNIL
-47 GIAVIVLAII
+47 GISVIILAII
-57 LLVASI
+57 LLVAAI
-63 VPSKAVVTSFV
+63 LPSKAVVTSFV
-74 SNALHLTFGIGCY
+74 SDVLHLTFGVGCY
-87 VFPLFLVAIG
+87 VFPVFLAAIG
-97 LSFMIQSEREHV
+97 LSLMIQSEREHV
-109 SSRAALGLLLIFLSI
+109 SSRAALGLLLIFIAI

-131 SPNVATFGPDAVL
+131 SPNAVSVGPEAVFE
-144 QKEHVIALG
+144 KESVVSLG
-153 GYAGAGLA
+153 GYVGAGIA

-170 VIATIIAVGVLVASL
+170 VIATIIAAGVIVVSL
-185 FIIGFSLNDF
+185 FVIGFSLNDF
-195 KNKIERKRQQRI
+195 KNKIDQKRKEHARKK
-207 RRREEETTLP
+207 EEEAALP
-217 EAAFKS
+217 SAALKTGAP
-223 KKHLN
+223 N
-228 AEGNTRMLS
+228 VAGYTRPLTP
-237 GVDAFQPLAAS
+237 VDALQTPAS
-248 ESANGKTC
+248 GQKKAYRPATSLVGK
-256 RISSSP
+256 
-262 AGWGSLFEK
+262 GSLFEK
-271 KKRQGW
+271 KKREGW
-277 VDPTLAEFEDG
+277 VDPTIAELEKEKGKSAAQKTTLIKRG
-288 NHDNTSKQAILD
+288 NSADPTATEETASAS
-300 KNEKKAHPEAAVG
+300 AVAGAAAG
-313 NVLAAAALDAA
+313 TLAATSAT
-324 GDAENVDAASSTRA
+324 GG
-338 AKTRVLRKN
+338 KTRVLRKKAA
-347 PSLSDIDAS
+347 SGADELSDIK
-356 EVAGETKPLTR
+356 AGESKPLTR
-367 KLGQKYVD
+367 KLGQKKID
-375 SQQRTENKEPER
+375 SESADTTKGAR
-387 KKRMKPDESLAVPAP
+387 KKRVKPDESLAVPAP
-402 IEGFELPPSDYLK
+402 LEGFELPPTEYLR
-415 RSEVQV
+415 RSEVQEH
-421 NSNASDE
+421 SSASDE
-428 ELEETA
+428 ELAETA
-434 ETLAETLEDF
+434 DILAETLEDF

-458 VTLFKIALPAG
+458 VTLFKISLPSG

-521 EYAPAGPLQCA
+521 DCAPAGPLQCA
-532 VGKDVEGNNVI
+532 VGKDVEGNNVV

-691 ATGIHLIVA
+691 AAGIHLIVA

-842 GYSRAGRIMDMLES
+842 GYSRAGRIMDMLEN

-871 LVDALELETLKAFEL
+871 LVDALELETLKAFEV

>member
-1 MARSRQPQSNRRT
+1 MARSGQPQSKRRNT
-14 SSAKNSR
+14 STNKAKKS
-21 STDKRRL
+21 DKRRL
-28 RATSS
+28 SS
-33 EQGFL
+33 SASESGFL
-38 DDEAKRNIV
+38 DYEAKRSIL
-47 GIAVIVLAII
+47 GIAIIVFAII

-63 VPSKAVVTSFV
+63 LPSNAVVTSFV
-74 SNALHLTFGIGCY
+74 SHALHLTFGIGCY
-87 VFPLFLVAIG
+87 VFPLFMAAIG
-97 LSFMIQSEREHV
+97 LSFMIQWEREHV
-109 SSRAALGLLLIFLSI
+109 SSRAALGLLLIFIAI

-131 SPNVATFGPDAVL
+131 SPKTSIYGPEAVFL
-144 QKEHVIALG
+144 EENIVALG
-153 GYAGAGLA
+153 GYVGGGLA

-170 VIATIIAVGVLVASL
+170 VIAVIIAVGVIVASF
-185 FIIGFSLNDF
+185 FIIGFSLSEF
-195 KNKIERKRQQRI
+195 KNKVDQKRAAHQQKK
-207 RRREEETTLP
+207 EEESALP
-217 EAAFKS
+217 AAALAGNKNMS
-223 KKHLN
+223 
-228 AEGNTRMLS
+228 AAGNTQVLS
-237 GVDAFQPLAAS
+237 SVNAFQPAAVPAEKKAYRPATS
-248 ESANGKTC
+248 LVGKG
-256 RISSSP
+256 SS
-262 AGWGSLFEK
+262 GKGLSLYEK
-271 KKRQGW
+271 KKAEGW
-277 VDPTLAEFEDG
+277 VDPTIADME
-288 NHDNTSKQAILD
+288 ND
-300 KNEKKAHPEAAVG
+300 KNA
-313 NVLAAAALDAA
+313 
-324 GDAENVDAASSTRA
+324 A
-338 AKTRVLRKN
+338 AKTRVLRK
-347 PSLSDIDAS
+347 SAASDTTATADSASAVDSVDA
-356 EVAGETKPLTR
+356 KPLTR
-367 KLGQKYVD
+367 KLGQKT
-375 SQQRTENKEPER
+375 QKEESGAVSTAQTAKKAPAKT
-387 KKRMKPDESLAVPAP
+387 KKRQDDSLAIPAP
-402 IEGFELPPSDYLK
+402 LEGFELPSPELLR
-415 RSEVQV
+415 RSQAKA
-421 NSNASDE
+421 NSSASEE
-428 ELEETA
+428 ELAETA
-434 ETLAETLEDF
+434 EILSETLEDF

-458 VTLFKIALPAG
+458 VTLFKIALPSG

-493 FAPIPGTNY
+493 FAPIPGTNF

-507 PNKVRQNVLLGDVL
+507 PNKVRQTVLLGDVL
-521 EYAPAGPLQCA
+521 DSAPKGPLQCA
-532 VGKDVEGNNVI
+532 VGKDVEGNNVV

-691 ATGIHLIVA
+691 AAGIHLIVA
-700 TQRPSAN
+700 TQRPSTN

-730 SRVILDSPGAENLT
+730 SRVILDSTGAENLT

-812 CDDPLLWEAA
+812 VEDPLLWDAA

>member
-1 MARSRQPQSNRRT
+1 MARSSQTQTKRRSSSTNT
-14 SSAKNSR
+14 SRNSG
-21 STDKRRL
+21 KRRL
-28 RATSS
+28 NSS
-33 EQGFL
+33 APEQGFL
-38 DDEAKRNIV
+38 DDEAKRNIL
-47 GIAVIVLAII
+47 GISVIILAIV
-57 LLVASI
+57 LLVAAI
-63 VPSKAVVTSFV
+63 LPSKAVVTSFV
-74 SNALHLTFGIGCY
+74 SDVLHLTFGVGCY
-87 VFPLFLVAIG
+87 VSPVFLAAIG
-97 LSFMIQSEREHV
+97 LSLMIQSEREHV
-109 SSRAALGLLLIFLSI
+109 SSRAALGLLLIFIAI

-131 SPNVATFGPDAVL
+131 SPNAVSIGPEAVFE
-144 QKEHVIALG
+144 KESVVSLG
-153 GYAGAGLA
+153 GYVGAGIA

-170 VIATIIAVGVLVASL
+170 VIATIIAAGVIVVSL

-195 KNKIERKRQQRI
+195 KNKIDQKRQERA
-207 RRREEETTLP
+207 RRKEEEAALP
-217 EAAFKS
+217 SAALKMGAP
-223 KKHLN
+223 N
-228 AEGNTRMLS
+228 AAGYTRPLTP
-237 GVDAFQPLAAS
+237 VDALQAPAS
-248 ESANGKTC
+248 GQKKAYRPATSLVGK
-256 RISSSP
+256 
-262 AGWGSLFEK
+262 GSLFEK
-271 KKRQGW
+271 KKREGW
-277 VDPTLAEFEDG
+277 VDPTIAELEKEKSATQKTTLIKRGNGIDPAATED
-288 NHDNTSKQAILD
+288 
-300 KNEKKAHPEAAVG
+300 AAVASAAAG
-313 NVLAAAALDAA
+313 AAAAALAA
-324 GDAENVDAASSTRA
+324 TSATGE
-338 AKTRVLRKN
+338 KTRVLRKKAA
-347 PSLSDIDAS
+347 SGADGLSDIK
-356 EVAGETKPLTR
+356 AGESKPLTR
-367 KLGQKYVD
+367 KLGQKKTD
-375 SQQRTENKEPER
+375 AESADTTKSTR
-387 KKRMKPDESLAVPAP
+387 KNRVKPDESLAVPAP
-402 IEGFELPPSDYLK
+402 LEGFELPPTEYLR
-415 RSEVQV
+415 RSEVQAH
-421 NSNASDE
+421 SSASDE
-428 ELEETA
+428 ELAETA
-434 ETLAETLEDF
+434 DILAETLEDF
-444 GISIEVKGWVAGPT
+444 GISIEGKGWVAGPT
-458 VTLFKIALPAG
+458 VTLFKISLPSG

-521 EYAPAGPLQCA
+521 DCAPAGPLQCA
-532 VGKDVEGNNVI
+532 VGKDVEGNNVV

-691 ATGIHLIVA
+691 AAGIHLIVA

>member
-1 MARSRQPQSNRRT
+1 MARSSQTQTKRRSSSTNT
-14 SSAKNSR
+14 SRNSG
-21 STDKRRL
+21 KRRL
-28 RATSS
+28 NSS
-33 EQGFL
+33 APEQGFL
-38 DDEAKRNIV
+38 DDEAKRNIL
-47 GIAVIVLAII
+47 GISVIILAIV
-57 LLVASI
+57 LLVAAI
-63 VPSKAVVTSFV
+63 LPSKAVVTSFV
-74 SNALHLTFGIGCY
+74 SDVLHLTFGVGCY
-87 VFPLFLVAIG
+87 VFPVFLAAIG
-97 LSFMIQSEREHV
+97 LSLMIQSEREHV
-109 SSRAALGLLLIFLSI
+109 SSRAALGLLLIFIAI

-131 SPNVATFGPDAVL
+131 SPNAVSVGPEAVFE
-144 QKEHVIALG
+144 KENVVSLG
-153 GYAGAGLA
+153 GYVGAGIA

-170 VIATIIAVGVLVASL
+170 VIATIIAAGVIIVSL

-195 KNKIERKRQQRI
+195 KNKIDQKRKEHARKK
-207 RRREEETTLP
+207 EEEAALP
-217 EAAFKS
+217 SAALKMGAP
-223 KKHLN
+223 N
-228 AEGNTRMLS
+228 AAGYTRPLTP
-237 GVDAFQPLAAS
+237 VDALQAPAS
-248 ESANGKTC
+248 GQKKAYRPATSLVGK
-256 RISSSP
+256 
-262 AGWGSLFEK
+262 GSLFEK
-271 KKRQGW
+271 KKREGW
-277 VDPTLAEFEDG
+277 VDPTIAELEKEKSAAQKTTLTKRGNGIDPAATED
-288 NHDNTSKQAILD
+288 
-300 KNEKKAHPEAAVG
+300 AAVASAAAG
-313 NVLAAAALDAA
+313 AAAAALAA
-324 GDAENVDAASSTRA
+324 TSATGG
-338 AKTRVLRKN
+338 KTRVLRKKAA
-347 PSLSDIDAS
+347 SGADGLSDIK
-356 EVAGETKPLTR
+356 AGESKPLTR
-367 KLGQKYVD
+367 KLGQKKTD
-375 SQQRTENKEPER
+375 AESADTTKSTR
-387 KKRMKPDESLAVPAP
+387 KNRVKPDESLAVPAP
-402 IEGFELPPSDYLK
+402 LEGFELPPTEYLR

-421 NSNASDE
+421 HSSASDE
-428 ELEETA
+428 ELAETA
-434 ETLAETLEDF
+434 EVLTETLEDF

-458 VTLFKIALPAG
+458 VTLFKISLPSG

-521 EYAPAGPLQCA
+521 DCAPAGPLQCA
-532 VGKDVEGNNVI
+532 VGKDVEGNNVV

-691 ATGIHLIVA
+691 AAGIHLIVA

>member
-1 MARSRQPQSNRRT
+1 MARSGQPQSKRRNT
-14 SSAKNSR
+14 STNKAKKS
-21 STDKRRL
+21 DKRRL
-28 RATSS
+28 SS
-33 EQGFL
+33 SASESGFL
-38 DDEAKRNIV
+38 DYEAKRSIL
-47 GIAVIVLAII
+47 GIAIIVFAII

-63 VPSKAVVTSFV
+63 LPSNAVVTSFV
-74 SNALHLTFGIGCY
+74 SHALHLTFGIGCY
-87 VFPLFLVAIG
+87 VFPLFMAAIG
-97 LSFMIQSEREHV
+97 LSFMIQWEREHV
-109 SSRAALGLLLIFLSI
+109 SSRAALGLLLIFIAI

-131 SPNVATFGPDAVL
+131 SPKTSIYGPEAVFL
-144 QKEHVIALG
+144 EENIVALG
-153 GYAGAGLA
+153 GYVGGGLA

-170 VIATIIAVGVLVASL
+170 VIAVIIAVGVIVASF
-185 FIIGFSLNDF
+185 FIIGFSLSEF
-195 KNKIERKRQQRI
+195 KNKVDQKRAARQQKK
-207 RRREEETTLP
+207 EEESALP
-217 EAAFKS
+217 AAALAGNKNMS
-223 KKHLN
+223 
-228 AEGNTRMLS
+228 AAGNTQVLS
-237 GVDAFQPLAAS
+237 SVNAFQPAAVPAEKKAYRPATSLVGKGSSGKGLA
-248 ESANGKTC
+248 GK
-256 RISSSP
+256 
-262 AGWGSLFEK
+262 GLSLYEK
-271 KKRQGW
+271 KKAEGW
-277 VDPTLAEFEDG
+277 VDPTIADME
-288 NHDNTSKQAILD
+288 
-300 KNEKKAHPEAAVG
+300 NEKNA
-313 NVLAAAALDAA
+313 
-324 GDAENVDAASSTRA
+324 A
-338 AKTRVLRKN
+338 AKTRVLRR
-347 PSLSDIDAS
+347 SAASDTTATADSASALDSADA
-356 EVAGETKPLTR
+356 KPLTR
-367 KLGQKYVD
+367 KLGQKT
-375 SQQRTENKEPER
+375 QKEESGAASTAQTAKKAPAKT
-387 KKRMKPDESLAVPAP
+387 KKRQDDSLAIPAP
-402 IEGFELPPSDYLK
+402 LEGFELPSPELLR
-415 RSEVQV
+415 RSQAKA
-421 NSNASDE
+421 NSSASEE
-428 ELEETA
+428 ELAETA
-434 ETLAETLEDF
+434 EILSETLEDF

-458 VTLFKIALPAG
+458 VTLFKIALPSG

-493 FAPIPGTNY
+493 FAPIPGTNF

-507 PNKVRQNVLLGDVL
+507 PNKVRQTVLLGDVL
-521 EYAPAGPLQCA
+521 DSAPKGPLQCA
-532 VGKDVEGNNVI
+532 VGKDVEGNNVV

-691 ATGIHLIVA
+691 AAGIHLIVA
-700 TQRPSAN
+700 TQRPSTN

-730 SRVILDSPGAENLT
+730 SRVILDSTGAENLT

-812 CDDPLLWEAA
+812 VEDPLLWDAA